1 MEVIVVQRSQG
12 ITHDEDARDQRH
24 APVLLARTTRRPD
37 GPMGYGPRAPSG
49 DRDPESHIFRG
60 ED

>member
-1 MEVIVVQRSQG
+1 MVQRSQG
-12 ITHDEDARDQRH
+12 TRHDEDARDQRH